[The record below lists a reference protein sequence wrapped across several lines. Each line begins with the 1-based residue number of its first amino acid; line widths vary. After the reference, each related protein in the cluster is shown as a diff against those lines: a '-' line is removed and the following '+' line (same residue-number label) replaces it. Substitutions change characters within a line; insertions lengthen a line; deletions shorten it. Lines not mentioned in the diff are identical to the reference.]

1 MKHPSRIR
9 FHNNLP
15 RLERLDNPKRTTFE
29 EEYILD
35 MYVQAKLG
43 TKELHP
49 VDTSRVLSCT
59 GSILGGIY

>member
-1 MKHPSRIR
+1 
-9 FHNNLP
+9 
-15 RLERLDNPKRTTFE
+15 
-29 EEYILD
+29 